1 LQLRI
6 LLSCFRKCVFLLIF
20 DDFQLILKRMI
31 VGIIEIRMSLSIII
45 SQGTLDQVQLLRV
58 AMV

>member
-1 LQLRI
+1 MQLRI